1 MVGFS
6 NPPVSSNVATETPV
20 VLMSF
25 HGKINDS
32 WRIFPQAMFDF
43 WRVDQPDQPSDLRIP
58 KYPIFNQTQVR
69 ELPVSHDGPGGPLL
83 QRPLLCLSY
92 PFGASFILFGHVYEE
107 HSKVRFA
114 GTVAYLF
121 KKKKKR
127 IMSFIL
133 RWVMKGI

>member
-6 NPPVSSNVATETPV
+6 NPAVASNVATETPV

-43 WRVDQPDQPSDLRIP
+43 WRVDQPDQASDLRIP

-69 ELPVSHDGPGGPLL
+69 ELPVSRGPLL
-83 QRPLLCLSY
+83 LLGLCPVSLSY
-92 PFGASFILFGHVYEE
+92 PFGASIIFFGHV
-107 HSKVRFA
+107 
-114 GTVAYLF
+114 
-121 KKKKKR
+121 
-127 IMSFIL
+127 
-133 RWVMKGI
+133 VMKNTRK